1 MLLPRSSRNRRD
13 LAIVFGVAVLANL
26 VYLYYSNGDFYY
38 PDSFTYL
45 APARSLL
52 HGLGFVDG
60 SGDIE
65 TIRTP
70 GYPLLLVLF
79 GARTLPVIIFQ
90 HLLNA
95 ALAVGI
101 YLLVLYRADRR
112 PALIAS
118 LLFSLDVPTIH
129 YANKLL
135 TETVFTALL
144 YVVFVLAL
152 QRPRPIVIGLLSGVL
167 ILIRPIALFYCV
179 PLALYF
185 LVRRFPKRQ
194 VLTFVAVSLV
204 LPGAWAVR
212 NRVRV
217 GVFTISSIGDVNL
230 LDYRAAGALA
240 IEDEGD
246 FRKAI
251 TEEQKALADEAD
263 DAIQTELHIP
273 DAGELSDTVR
283 GRYYGKYAWK
293 IIREHPASFVQLTIR
308 GLFMNLFDSDWDA
321 IWNVSPLSPD
331 VLRLTL
337 GTIPIVAFVLAV
349 AGTLFLWRYDRP
361 MAMLIAL
368 TVAYLI
374 CISAGG
380 ESESR
385 FRVPVV
391 PQIAIAA
398 ALGVEAIRRGVV
410 TRA

>member
-1 MLLPRSSRNRRD
+1 VLSRSSRTRRD

-26 VYLYYSNGDFYY
+26 VYLFFSNGDFYY

-52 HGLGFVDG
+52 RGLGFTDA
-60 SGDIE
+60 SGLIE

-70 GYPLLLVLF
+70 GYPLLLALF

-90 HLLNA
+90 HLVNA
-95 ALAVGI
+95 GLAIGI

-152 QRPRPIVIGLLSGVL
+152 QRPRPVLIGLLTGVL
-167 ILIRPIALFYCV
+167 VLIRPIALFYCV
-179 PLALYF
+179 ALALYF
-185 LVRRFPKRQ
+185 LLRGLPKRQ
-194 VLTFVAVSLV
+194 LLIFVAMSLV
-204 LPGAWAVR
+204 LPGAWALR

-217 GVFTISSIGDVNL
+217 GVFTISSIGDFNL
-230 LDYRAAGALA
+230 LGYRAAGALA

-251 TEEQKALADEAD
+251 ADEEQALTDEAD
-263 DAIQTELHIP
+263 DAMQAELHVADANDLP
-273 DAGELSDTVR
+273 DAVR
-283 GRYYGKYAWK
+283 GRYYAKYAWR
-293 IIREHPASFVQLTIR
+293 IIREHPVSFVQLTIR
-308 GLFMNLFDSDWDA
+308 GFLVNLFASDWDA
-321 IWNVSPLSPD
+321 IWSVSPLSPD
-331 VLRLTL
+331 ILELGLGAIPIIIFVLSVI
-337 GTIPIVAFVLAV
+337 GTI
-349 AGTLFLWRYDRP
+349 FLWRHDRS
-361 MAMLIAL
+361 MALLIAL
-368 TVAYLI
+368 TVVYFI
-374 CISAGG
+374 GISAGG
-380 ESESR
+380 ESDAR

-391 PQIAIAA
+391 PQLAIAA
-398 ALGVEAIRRGVV
+398 AMGVEAVRRGIVSG
-410 TRA
+410 A